1 MTDAPSPA
9 SGAPLK
15 LFNSL
20 TRKLEEFRPVHPGE
34 ARVYSC
40 GPTVYNYPHI
50 GNMRAYVF
58 ADTLGR
64 TLSFKGYKLTHVINI
79 TDVGHLTDDADAG
92 EDKLEKAAAEKAQS
106 IWDIARHYTEAYWA
120 DVKALNIRQPAHW
133 SIATDYVP
141 QMIEFA
147 KAIADKHCYELDSGL
162 YFNTKTVPDYG
173 RLAREDDLLAE
184 MQKLIQRQKA
194 AKDIAGAKERI
205 DALRKLVIDFIA
217 VIDDFYK
224 RKSLKK
230 YQSLRAIWQV
240 AAEAS
245 EDDFPAALQR
255 SLNESRAFFKAPRV
269 EPVAGKRNDEDFAI
283 WRKTPAGETRQ
294 MEWDS
299 PWGRGAPGWHLEC
312 SVMSEAL
319 LGFPFDIHTGG
330 IDHRE
335 IHHPNE
341 IAQNQAHSC
350 SADSGARFWMHNN
363 FLVERS
369 GKMSKSSGEFLRL
382 QLLIDKG
389 YHTLA
394 YRLMCLQ
401 AHYRSELEF
410 SWEGLGAALT
420 RLKRLVMAVEKLDP
434 PRNGEVASR
443 SDDGGGARPS
453 ADAAQDRP
461 PPPPASPIP
470 LPVPGRIADLLAK
483 FDAAMSDDLNT
494 PVALTLLE
502 EAAAMKK
509 VDADQ
514 KRAALAAMDAV
525 LGLNILSLSRA
536 DLRIRPRAATI
547 TEVEIEEI
555 LTRRKEARAA
565 KDFATSD
572 KLRDELIA
580 AGVEVM
586 DGDPLGWDWRLEA

>member
-1 MTDAPSPA
+1 MGADMTDAPVPQ
-9 SGAPLK
+9 PLM

-20 TRKLEEFRPVHPGE
+20 TRQLEEFQPVHPGE

-92 EDKLEKAAAEKAQS
+92 EDKMEKMAAEKAQS

-147 KAIADKHCYELDSGL
+147 KAIAGKHCYELEGGL
-162 YFNTKTVPDYG
+162 YFDTSTVANYG
-173 RLAREDDLLAE
+173 ALARAKTED
-184 MQKLIQRQKA
+184 
-194 AKDIAGAKERI
+194 GERRI
-205 DALRKLVIDFIA
+205 
-217 VIDDFYK
+217 
-224 RKSLKK
+224 
-230 YQSLRAIWQV
+230 
-240 AAEAS
+240 E
-245 EDDFPAALQR
+245 E
-255 SLNESRAFFKAPRV
+255 V
-269 EPVAGKRNDEDFAI
+269 EGKRNAADFAI

-350 SADSGARFWMHNN
+350 SDASGARVWMHNN

-369 GKMSKSSGEFLRL
+369 GKMSKSSGEFLRV

-389 YHTLA
+389 YHPLA

-420 RLKRLVMAVEKLDP
+420 RLKRLVMAATPVRDVE
-434 PRNGEVASR
+434 
-443 SDDGGGARPS
+443 S
-453 ADAAQDRP
+453 ADVTDRR
-461 PPPPASPIP
+461 
-470 LPVPGRIADLLAK
+470 LTDLLAK
-483 FDAAMSDDLNT
+483 FDAAISDDLNT
-494 PVALTLLE
+494 AVALTLIE

-509 VDADQ
+509 IAADQ
-514 KRAALAAMDAV
+514 KRATLLAMDTV
-525 LGLNILSLSRA
+525 LGLDLLIIERS
-536 DLRIRPRAATI
+536 DLRVRPKVATLG
-547 TEVEIEEI
+547 EDEIEAK
-555 LTRRKEARAA
+555 LGRRQNARAA
-565 KDFATSD
+565 KDFAASD
-572 KLRDELIA
+572 ALRDELIA

-586 DGDPLGWDWRLEA
+586 DGDPLGWDWRLDAN